1 VADGEDRISC
11 DQFLVA
17 LDPLRP
23 DGARPSRAAD
33 TIPQSRVRIT
43 LPGSTVTSVT
53 SRSRHELSVVTPYR
67 LDLTVSALRRLS
79 MNVVDILTPEGQYVR
94 AFGVGHGAMIVHV
107 EQRRPDALTV
117 TIDGDATEHAPTLA
131 LVQCMLGVDR
141 DLTSFDRAAARIPW
155 LAPLVERMRGV
166 KPPRYPALWD
176 ACANAIVFQQVSL
189 RAASTIMHRLIVSL
203 GQPVEVAG
211 VPVPLYQCPT
221 AESVTGATDDLLRA
235 TGLSATK
242 VATLRR
248 VGDALATGTLDATTL
263 ERCSS
268 ADAAAILRR
277 IKGVGP
283 WTAAVILLRGLGR
296 LDVFPANDT
305 SVASN
310 IALVSGSAA
319 FDVPSMV
326 TALGE
331 QRGMLYFYLLLAR
344 LEVRGEIGRPSFEW
358 PQAATPDGAAR

>member
-1 VADGEDRISC
+1 M
-11 DQFLVA
+11 
-17 LDPLRP
+17 
-23 DGARPSRAAD
+23 
-33 TIPQSRVRIT
+33 
-43 LPGSTVTSVT
+43 T

-79 MNVVDILTPEGQYVR
+79 MNVVDVLTPEGQYVR
-94 AFGVGHGAMIVHV
+94 ALSGAHGAVIVHV
-107 EQRRPDALTV
+107 EQLRPDALAV
-117 TIDGDATEHAPTLA
+117 TIDGDATEHARTLA
-131 LVQCMLGVDR
+131 LVRGMLGADR
-141 DLTSFDRAAARIPW
+141 DLTDFDRAAACIPW

-189 RAASTIMHRLIVSL
+189 RAASAIMHRLIVAL
-203 GQPVEVAG
+203 GNPVEVTG
-211 VPVPLYQCPT
+211 VPVPLYQFPS
-221 AESVTGATDDLLRA
+221 AERVSAATDDLLRM

-242 VATLRR
+242 LATLRR
-248 VGDALATGTLDATTL
+248 VGDALATGMLDATTL

-268 ADAAAILRR
+268 AEAAVILRR
-277 IKGVGP
+277 IKGIGP

-310 IALVSGSAA
+310 IALVSGSDS
-319 FDVPSMV
+319 FDSPSV
-326 TALGE
+326 LTALGE

-344 LEVRGEIGRPSFEW
+344 LEARGEIGRPSFGR
-358 PQAATPDGAAR
+358 PQLDNPDGAAP